1 MTRLER
7 LSLADLTN
15 LAAEGPDT
23 LMHQG
28 ALGVL
33 DGSTLLDAFGNVDV
47 DRVRAH
53 LAARLDRVPL
63 LRRRLWRTRPFEGRP
78 MWVDDPEFSIDN
90 HVLLA
95 RLPEPGGERRAIEF
109 AQERM
114 STQMDRMRP
123 LWQLWLLE
131 GYAPGRV
138 GIFLKLHHV
147 LADGGAILNIVA
159 LLFDA
164 EAGVVE
170 TAQSSWM
177 PQPPPRRRELLLDNL
192 RSKTASVTRAGARLA
207 HPVAL
212 VRSTAATWR
221 GLRAAM
227 KAGRHA
233 PRTSLNGR
241 IGMSRALGV
250 LPLDLAEVKAVA
262 HAYGVKVND
271 VVLDLIASGL
281 RSVLLS
287 RGERTHG
294 VAIHASMAVRLPGE
308 SDALG
313 GNHAGTMVV
322 PLVLDEAEGPRLSDI
337 GAATAKAKL
346 AQRGAVP
353 QGLMVLLAMTGLTR
367 LLIRRQTLVNILMT
381 NLAGPPF
388 PLYVAGARL
397 LEVFAITPIAGNVT
411 ASFAAFSYN
420 GRLDLSVDA
429 DARSWPDLDVLI
441 SGMAAGWR
449 RLEAR
454 LAA

>member
-1 MTRLER
+1 
-7 LSLADLTN
+7 
-15 LAAEGPDT
+15 
-23 LMHQG
+23 
-28 ALGVL
+28 
-33 DGSTLLDAFGNVDV
+33 
-47 DRVRAH
+47 
-53 LAARLDRVPL
+53 
-63 LRRRLWRTRPFEGRP
+63 
-78 MWVDDPEFSIDN
+78 
-90 HVLLA
+90 
-95 RLPEPGGERRAIEF
+95 
-109 AQERM
+109 
-114 STQMDRMRP
+114 
-123 LWQLWLLE
+123 
-131 GYAPGRV
+131 
-138 GIFLKLHHV
+138 
-147 LADGGAILNIVA
+147 
-159 LLFDA
+159 
-164 EAGVVE
+164 
-170 TAQSSWM
+170 
-177 PQPPPRRRELLLDNL
+177 
-192 RSKTASVTRAGARLA
+192 
-207 HPVAL
+207 
-212 VRSTAATWR
+212 
-221 GLRAAM
+221 M